1 MNPSR
6 LEPADH
12 FTKKLPPGDV
22 TQPDVRLD
30 PVGTK
35 EVLYKLEREGEREG
49 GREGGRCVI
58 RYIIRGWRGVA
69 NVAMV
74 TLLDQIRKAL

>member
-1 MNPSR
+1 MKEVSNEINSPLSIVVFLTNGLEEVPQVEVNPSR

-35 EVLYKLEREGEREG
+35 EILYKLEREGEREV
-49 GREGGRCVI
+49 C
-58 RYIIRGWRGVA
+58 
-69 NVAMV
+69 N
-74 TLLDQIRKAL
+74 

>member
-1 MNPSR
+1 MKEVSNEINSPLGLVVFLTNGLEEVPQVEVNPCR

-35 EVLYKLEREGEREG
+35 EILYKLEREGEREV
-49 GREGGRCVI
+49 C
-58 RYIIRGWRGVA
+58 
-69 NVAMV
+69 N
-74 TLLDQIRKAL
+74 